1 MNGTEELLLSGD
13 GKTFLLGV
21 EREHYEVRV
30 CAANVLLD
38 CLAESFGRNL
48 RQDLLHDIVLVLDA
62 GDRIVVEE

>member
-1 MNGTEELLLSGD
+1 MNGAEELLLTGD
-13 GKTFLLGV
+13 GKTFLLRV
-21 EREHYEVRV
+21 ERKHNEVRV
-30 CAANVLLD
+30 CAANILLD